1 MAYLEI
7 LAPASTVESSV
18 SIALGTATVISAS
31 VLTVR
36 MLNDNGTL
44 DTGSSATVALTQQ
57 GIGSVIFGSAA
68 STSLT
73 LSSGVAT
80 TALRGKYGGVV
91 EFIATA
97 SGAGN
102 GGESGG
108 GLPQLRDPRAGH
120 HQSNREFNIR
130 LCRERWRV

>member
-102 GGESGG
+102 GGKSITVTANTQLGG
-108 GLPQLRDPRAGH
+108 NARPPAAPPATRDRK
-120 HQSNREFNIR
+120 S
-130 LCRERWRV
+130 VV